1 MRLDAWEARYW
12 HACDTILHQM
22 GSSLEQ
28 WLGAADAK
36 PLHQIN
42 GILNSNLRTI
52 YAEAVGEM
60 RLSYG
65 AWVIFDHCMPFNISR
80 AYDEAQG
87 IETPRIWTAERDL
100 EMWKALGG

>member
-1 MRLDAWEARYW
+1 MPGRGEAVRTLNAVRSGLDGTCAFVRDAFAIFEAGVKAGR
-12 HACDTILHQM
+12 D
-22 GSSLEQ
+22 
-28 WLGAADAK
+28 
-36 PLHQIN
+36 
-42 GILNSNLRTI
+42 LRTI